1 MASSRHRLRA
11 AAITTTLLLLALGTA
26 AGALD
31 FAGGT
36 GTWDDPYQIATAEQ
50 LISIGSDYELLGS
63 YYVLIADI
71 DLDPNLSED
80 YAFAESPIRQWFSG
94 VFDGRGHRIR
104 RLTITDTTEDDDVR
118 CGLFQSIEDR
128 GEVKHLVLEDVRI
141 TSSSSS
147 GAVAGLCGGNSGVIF
162 QCSVTG
168 TLSGSNI
175 AGGLVASNGGLVEEC
190 CSDCTV
196 SAPQAGG
203 LIGFNAGLVRD
214 CRSAGRV
221 SEAPGARITIGG
233 LIGVSPVGS
242 VLRSYTV
249 CQVEGTSPFSG
260 GLVGG
265 TERDRGE
272 AENSY
277 FLDPSEG
284 GGPDNGIG
292 TALTG
297 EQMKEGSSFAGWDFW
312 EGDNDGR
319 PAVWYAQEGG
329 SPELIWPALGPA
341 LRSNGLPVAQAC
353 ELLEAEGVKV
363 GAIVYDYDYATP
375 VGHMITARPRPGAIP
390 GTALEVVSSLGP
402 CDWVTNPGNGTAEFP
417 YLILSAGQLDCLA
430 HEPALWDRHFKLI
443 SDLDL
448 AGRIYARPL
457 IGHSESEGL
466 VFEGTFD
473 GGGYLIKNLT
483 MEGCGSPEIG
493 YPVLGLF
500 GEIGT
505 LAIVRDLGLTEVSA
519 KGRPG
524 GAGSMLCVVSG
535 GVIERCYC
543 AGVLRGDCSLGGLV
557 GRNTGVIADS
567 YAHGRVEKAVGSNSY
582 CAGLV
587 YWNYMGT
594 IDTCYAT
601 CTVPEYEG
609 YGVVGRNQNGTV
621 EQCLWDV
628 ETSGVYSSNGGTGLS
643 TAAMQTAETFLD
655 AAWDFETVCEGEDYP
670 RLRWEYTDDNDVW
683 AASNP

>member
-1 MASSRHRLRA
+1 MEFSRNRPRA
-11 AAITTTLLLLALGTA
+11 TGTPVALLLLAICTTTA
-26 AGALD
+26 AVD

-36 GTWDDPYQIATAEQ
+36 GQWDDPYRIATAEQ
-50 LISIGSDYELLGS
+50 LLSIGSDYELLGS

-71 DLDPNLSED
+71 DLDPNLSAD
-80 YAFAESPIRQWFSG
+80 YAFQESPIPSGFSG
-94 VFDGRGHRIR
+94 VFDGRGHRIHH
-104 RLTITDTTEDDDVR
+104 LTITDTTEDDHVR
-118 CGLFQSIEDR
+118 CSLFQSIDAI
-128 GEVKHLVLEDVRI
+128 GKVKHLVLEDVRI
-141 TSSSSS
+141 ISSSNS

-249 CQVEGTSPFSG
+249 CRVEGTSPFSG
-260 GLVGG
+260 GLVGR
-265 TERDRGE
+265 TERDKGE

-284 GGPDNGIG
+284 GGPDNGVG
-292 TALTG
+292 TALTS
-297 EQMKEGSSFAGWDFW
+297 EQMKRGSNFAGWDFW

-319 PAVWYAQEGG
+319 PAVWYIKEGG
-329 SPELIWPALGPA
+329 SPELIWLALAPA
-341 LRSNGLPVAQAC
+341 LRSRGLPVAQAC

-363 GAIVYDYDYATP
+363 GAIVHDYDYATP
-375 VGHMITARPRPGAIP
+375 VGHMITARPRPGASP
-390 GTALEVVSSLGP
+390 STALEVVSSLGP
-402 CDWVTNPGNGTAEFP
+402 CDWATNPGNGTAASP

-430 HEPALWDRHFKLI
+430 HEPVLWDRHFKLL

-473 GGGYLIKNLT
+473 GGGHLIKNLT
-483 MEGCGSPEIG
+483 IEGCGSPEIG
-493 YPVLGLF
+493 FPVLGLF

-505 LAIVRDLGLTEVSA
+505 LAIVKDLGLTEVSA
-519 KGRPG
+519 KGRRG
-524 GAGSMLCVVSG
+524 GAGSMLCAVSG

-543 AGVLRGDCSLGGLV
+543 TGVLRGDCSLGGLV
-557 GRNTGVIADS
+557 GRNTGVIANS

-587 YWNYMGT
+587 FWNHMGT
-594 IDTCYAT
+594 IDTCYTT
-601 CTVPEYEG
+601 CAVPEYEG
-609 YGVVGRNQNGTV
+609 YGVVGRNNNGTV
-621 EQCLWDV
+621 ENCLWDV
-628 ETSGVYSSNGGTGLS
+628 ENSGVHSSDGGTGLT
-643 TAAMQTAETFLD
+643 TAGMQTDETFLD
-655 AAWDFETVCEGEDYP
+655 VGWDFQTVWMICEWKDYP
-670 RLRWEYTDDNDVW
+670 RLQWEGIGCED
-683 AASNP
+683 